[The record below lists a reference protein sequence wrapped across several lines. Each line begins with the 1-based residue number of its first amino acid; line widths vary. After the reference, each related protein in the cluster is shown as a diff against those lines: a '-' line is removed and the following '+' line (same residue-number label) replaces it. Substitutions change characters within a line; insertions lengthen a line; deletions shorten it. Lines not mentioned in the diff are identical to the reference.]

1 MLFYD
6 LNLTN
11 LKKTMI
17 ETKNDV
23 GNATH
28 HGAIKEINHKEIV
41 NGTKNVRIK
50 RISITTMPKV
60 LFGRDTFI
68 KIL

>member
-1 MLFYD
+1 
-6 LNLTN
+6 
-11 LKKTMI
+11 MI